1 MTAIGPAHLPT
12 HPRYDDAG
20 APGSGGDGGRLQA
33 GTYNLA
39 AGNQDHRGGVDDTT
53 RTLAQQ
59 VVGNGVDVVALQ
71 EVDVGTADAAE
82 DLPAGMDDYNEYVLA
97 QVSAEEAGLQGEVSY
112 TREQREDGSVVITGT
127 DADGRTSQV
136 AITREACTED
146 GQPVAA
152 DDPGA
157 VVTVYDADV
166 RTPDGISD
174 YTVVY
179 GSSIAHD
186 GGTYGNA
193 VLLGPG
199 ASLQRDANGNP
210 MVTRHDL
217 GANDPNGENR
227 TALQVEVDVA
237 GESATVFS
245 AHLSAGS
252 NGDQAAVDARKAQYA
267 TLASL
272 ARDSGDNTL
281 LFGDFNTQG
290 VETVGPLTGEN
301 DDENDPGGWW
311 IFSNDPTI
319 DRIYVSGDVD
329 ASNRDRVEGGSSD
342 HDMLVW
348 DIDLTA

>member
-1 MTAIGPAHLPT
+1 GTLRMGLAPAVGRRRDCLRLKANREADAAMTTINPACPSPVHLPKE
-12 HPRYDDAG
+12 
-20 APGSGGDGGRLQA
+20 APAAQPGNDGDGRMRA

-39 AGNQDHRGGVDDTT
+39 AGNQKHRHNVEDTT

-59 VVGNGVDVVALQ
+59 VVDNDVDVVALQ
-71 EVDVGTADAAE
+71 EVDVGTNDAAE

-112 TREQREDGSVVITGT
+112 TREQRGDGSVVITGT
-127 DADGRTSQV
+127 DEDGRTSQV
-136 AITREACTED
+136 TITRETYTED

-166 RTPDGISD
+166 RTPDGVSD

-210 MVTRHDL
+210 MVARHDL
-217 GANDPNGENR
+217 GANDPN
-227 TALQVEVDVA
+227 
-237 GESATVFS
+237 
-245 AHLSAGS
+245 
-252 NGDQAAVDARKAQYA
+252 
-267 TLASL
+267 
-272 ARDSGDNTL
+272 
-281 LFGDFNTQG
+281 
-290 VETVGPLTGEN
+290 
-301 DDENDPGGWW
+301 
-311 IFSNDPTI
+311 
-319 DRIYVSGDVD
+319 
-329 ASNRDRVEGGSSD
+329 
-342 HDMLVW
+342 
-348 DIDLTA
+348 